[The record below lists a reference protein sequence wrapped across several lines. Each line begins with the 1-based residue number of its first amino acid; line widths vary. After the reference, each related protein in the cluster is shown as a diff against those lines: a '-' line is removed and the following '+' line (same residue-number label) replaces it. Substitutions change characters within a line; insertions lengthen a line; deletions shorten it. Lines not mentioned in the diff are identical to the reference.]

1 MVFLEFDGCS
11 LTLDLYLSLE
21 ESPGAPARII
31 CEQRQNLETAEWRD
45 LLTLSQLN
53 KYTVT
58 SVNQLYPIQCSCVG
72 LY

>member
-31 CEQRQNLETAEWRD
+31 CEQRTESRNCRVERLVDPLPAEQIH
-45 LLTLSQLN
+45 SN
-53 KYTVT
+53 
-58 SVNQLYPIQCSCVG
+58 
-72 LY
+72 